1 MICLSNLLRLI
12 ESMCKEK
19 QSRRGHLYTK
29 TSKRY
34 CKVSMVLPIFL
45 LLWICKQ
52 KAIFMEWKVTNS
64 CRTKLIDY
72 LAWRSCYYSPRL
84 VLYTICYSI
93 LHYYTTCTSIQKM
106 TNMSDDIPAEKNLN
120 ERKRERA
127 SASFKMPG
135 YFSSI
140 QVSFSSSKQE

>member
-1 MICLSNLLRLI
+1 
-12 ESMCKEK
+12 
-19 QSRRGHLYTK
+19 
-29 TSKRY
+29 
-34 CKVSMVLPIFL
+34 
-45 LLWICKQ
+45 
-52 KAIFMEWKVTNS
+52 
-64 CRTKLIDY
+64 
-72 LAWRSCYYSPRL
+72 
-84 VLYTICYSI
+84 
-93 LHYYTTCTSIQKM
+93 M